1 MAAAAAAAAA
11 AGGGA
16 AAEEQAV
23 ADPETEAAELLT
35 GKASAGSKRGRG
47 SGKSRESSSRLAEQ
61 REGEGGRGGRGGRG
75 RGKGSRG
82 IKRGQQADEEADT
95 WEEEGVAEEKE
106 AGAPA
111 AKLRKLAAPPA
122 GAAAPLALPP
132 APVGAVPASAGLE
145 AEVRRLR
152 SIKGQLEARLAA
164 TMHQLKEAQ
173 VLAAQALAL
182 MEGHTSS
189 ASAAAPSTGIQQDI
203 ETEAV
208 QLFVRLPAFDIDSS
222 GTGGQFLCAAGVE
235 CSTCS

>member
-1 MAAAAAAAAA
+1 MAAA
-11 AGGGA
+11 
-16 AAEEQAV
+16 
-23 ADPETEAAELLT
+23 
-35 GKASAGSKRGRG
+35 GSKVG
-47 SGKSRESSSRLAEQ
+47 SSGESDDSSSRPAEQ
-61 REGEGGRGGRGGRG
+61 REGEGGRGGRGQGS

-82 IKRGQQADEEADT
+82 IKRGQQADEEAET
-95 WEEEGVAEEKE
+95 SEEEGLTEEKE
-106 AGAPA
+106 SGAPA

-152 SIKGQLEARLAA
+152 SINGQLEARLAA
-164 TMHQLKEAQ
+164 TTHQLKEAQ
-173 VLAAQALAL
+173 GLAAQALAL

-235 CSTCS
+235 GSACV